1 MKQKKK
7 TETMKHLTDA
17 ELRQVTGGANIDDY
31 DDITDYWEAEKQ
43 RCEAPRDKANCVKQ
57 PRCKWKETE
66 KDSYCCWDGI
76 CS

>member
-31 DDITDYWEAEKQ
+31 DDITDYWEAENRDAKRRATKQ
-43 RCEAPRDKANCVKQ
+43 TV
-57 PRCKWKETE
+57 
-66 KDSYCCWDGI
+66 
-76 CS
+76 